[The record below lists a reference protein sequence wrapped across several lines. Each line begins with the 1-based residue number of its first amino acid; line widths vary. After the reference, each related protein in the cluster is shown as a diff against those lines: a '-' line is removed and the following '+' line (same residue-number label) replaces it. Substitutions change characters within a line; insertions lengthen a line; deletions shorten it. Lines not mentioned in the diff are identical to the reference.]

1 MEQEK
6 LNTQVEQETIETAP
20 KEDVTAETT
29 LSALATISLVC
40 GIIATIIS
48 VCFIFDS
55 GFNSIELYL
64 IPISILFGTFLRFSV
79 FCKFSSAPIVF
90 ENSFSLNNFMQKLRL
105 QSRFL
110 LKIRKMSRKSR
121 KNQKNSL
128 LHPPTSGF
136 DCRAA
141 LRNT

>member
-48 VCFIFDS
+48 VYFIFDS

-64 IPISILFGTFLRFSV
+64 IPISILFGTLLTWSTLKV
-79 FCKFSSAPIVF
+79 FVNISIT
-90 ENSFSLNNFMQKLRL
+90 
-105 QSRFL
+105 
-110 LKIRKMSRKSR
+110 LKEIKDKI
-121 KNQKNSL
+121 K
-128 LHPPTSGF
+128 
-136 DCRAA
+136 
-141 LRNT
+141 